1 MAKGVGMKTK
11 IPVSHGV
18 MEAEGS
24 YNRNARIPAGGSAL
38 VVPLLEEA
46 ARKVE
51 LGGRNE
57 PIVIADYGSSQGKN
71 SLGPMQAAIRVLRE
85 RAGPDRPVMVFHVD
99 QATNDFNTLFEVLDS
114 DRESYALGEPNV
126 YPCAIGRS
134 FYERVLPPGRVHLGW
149 SSYAAVWLS
158 RIPALI
164 PGHFI
169 AYLGGG
175 EGYATFERQAAEDWK
190 AFLSLRARELCPGG
204 RLVVVLPGLDDN
216 GSSGLADLF
225 NQANGVLAEMVDAGE
240 IRPEERKQ
248 MVLGTYPR
256 RRLELLAPFEA
267 NRKFDGL
274 IVESCDLWPLP
285 DSARAGYE
293 RDPNKYA
300 LADKHAL
307 FFRSVFVPSLA
318 LGLRE
323 SLDDERQLF
332 ADRFENRLKQRLSNE
347 PVRLDSFVQTLVLA
361 KEDHA
366 QAGRDRRQVQ

>member
-1 MAKGVGMKTK
+1 MKTK
-11 IPVSHGV
+11 ILASHGV

-24 YNRNARIPAGGSAL
+24 YNRNARIPAGGAAL
-38 VVPLLEEA
+38 ALPLLEKA
-46 ARKVE
+46 ARDVA

-71 SLGPMQAAIRVLRE
+71 SLGPMQAAIRILWE
-85 RAGPDRPVMVFHVD
+85 RAGSDRPVMVFHVD

-114 DRESYALGEPNV
+114 DPDSYALGKPNV

-134 FYERVLPPGRVHLGW
+134 FYSRVLPPARVHLGW

-164 PGHFI
+164 SGHFI

-175 EGYATFERQAAEDWK
+175 GGHAAFERQAAEDWK
-190 AFLSLRARELCPGG
+190 AFLSLRARELRPGG

-240 IRPEERKQ
+240 IRAEEREQ

-256 RRLELLAPFEA
+256 RRSELLAPFETGG
-267 NRKFDGL
+267 RFEGL
-274 IVESCDLWPLP
+274 TVESCDLSPLP
-285 DSARAGYE
+285 DSAWADYE
-293 RDPNKYA
+293 RDHNESA
-300 LADKHAL
+300 LAGKHAL
-307 FFRSVFVPSLA
+307 FFRSVFVPSLT

-323 SLDDERQLF
+323 FLDDKQRQIF
-332 ADRFENRLKQRLSNE
+332 ANRFENRLKRRLSEE
-347 PVRLDSFVQTLVLA
+347 PARLDSFVQTFVVA
-361 KEDHA
+361 KEDDM
-366 QAGRDRRQVQ
+366 QAEHDGHRDRKEVQ